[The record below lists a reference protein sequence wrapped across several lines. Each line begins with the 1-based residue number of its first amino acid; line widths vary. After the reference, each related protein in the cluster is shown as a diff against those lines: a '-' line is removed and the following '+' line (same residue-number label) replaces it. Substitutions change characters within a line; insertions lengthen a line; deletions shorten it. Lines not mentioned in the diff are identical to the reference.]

1 MATTLNTQNR
11 SNIKITK
18 CIQNVHTLQ
27 DVEHKQNRPHQDI
40 DQNPLGNSK
49 YKVDRAED
57 PLPFIVS
64 ASVTSLG
71 LVLAAAIIVVI
82 MRVSWHCVS
91 ECFEIECITIGV

>member
-1 MATTLNTQNR
+1 MPTTVNSQNR
-11 SNIKITK
+11 SKIKITK
-18 CIQNVHTLQ
+18 CIQNVLTFD
-27 DVEHKQNRPHQDI
+27 DVEHKQNRPHQNI

-49 YKVDRAED
+49 YKLDRAED

-71 LVLAAAIIVVI
+71 LILASAIIVVI